1 MAFNLTEDMVTA
13 LLPKAKD
20 IKEWHAAITELFPQ
34 YKIDNPQRIAGFIAQ
49 CGHES
54 AGFTVLEENL
64 NYSEKGLMGTFPKY
78 FKDRSPAAYERK
90 PEAIANVVYANRM
103 GNGSEKSGDGWK
115 YRGRG
120 VIQLTG
126 FDNYSNFGKAV
137 GKDVDQVI
145 KYLSTK
151 KGALHSACWYWN
163 SRNINDSADAGDIVK
178 MTKLINGGT
187 IGLEDRKKHYEHAL
201 EILGV
206 KGSAHNPAPVATPA
220 ATSAATSEEPT
231 MAEIQAKLGLEADG
245 VKGPKTIAAIK
256 EFQTKHGLV
265 ADGVPG
271 PKTLAA
277 LFGG

>member
-1 MAFNLTEDMVTA
+1 
-13 LLPKAKD
+13 
-20 IKEWHAAITELFPQ
+20 
-34 YKIDNPQRIAGFIAQ
+34 
-49 CGHES
+49 
-54 AGFTVLEENL
+54 
-64 NYSEKGLMGTFPKY
+64 
-78 FKDRSPAAYERK
+78 
-90 PEAIANVVYANRM
+90 
-103 GNGSEKSGDGWK
+103 
-115 YRGRG
+115 
-120 VIQLTG
+120 
-126 FDNYSNFGKAV
+126 
-137 GKDVDQVI
+137 
-145 KYLSTK
+145 
-151 KGALHSACWYWN
+151 
-163 SRNINDSADAGDIVK
+163 

-206 KGSAHNPAPVATPA
+206 KGSAHNPAPVATP
-220 ATSAATSEEPT
+220 AATSEEPT

>member
-1 MAFNLTEDMVTA
+1 MAFTLTEEMVAA

-20 IKEWHAAITELFPQ
+20 IKEWYAAMAELFPQ
-34 YKIDNPQRIAGFIAQ
+34 YGIDTPQRIAGFIAQ

-64 NYSEKGLMGTFPKY
+64 NYSEKGLMATFPKY
-78 FKDRSPAAYERK
+78 FRDRSPAAYERK

-115 YRGRG
+115 FRGRG

-126 FDNYSNFGKAV
+126 FENYTNFGKAV

-151 KGALHSACWYWN
+151 KGALHSACWYWD
-163 SRNINDSADAGDIVK
+163 SRNINATADAGDIVK
-178 MTKLINGGT
+178 MTKQINGGT

-206 KGSAHNPAPVATPA
+206 SGSAPKPAVKPA
-220 ATSAATSEEPT
+220 ATSAEPT
-231 MAEIQAKLGLEADG
+231 MADIQAKLGLVADG
-245 VKGPKTIAAIK
+245 IKGPKTIEAIK

>member
-1 MAFNLTEDMVTA
+1 MAFTLTEEMVTA

-20 IKEWHAAITELFPQ
+20 IKEWHAAMTELFPQ
-34 YKIDNPQRIAGFIAQ
+34 YGIDTPQRIAGFIAQ

-64 NYSEKGLMGTFPKY
+64 NYSEKGLMATFPKY
-78 FKDRSPAAYERK
+78 FRDRSPAAYERK

-115 YRGRG
+115 FRGRG

-126 FDNYSNFGKAV
+126 FENYTNFAKAV

-145 KYLSTK
+145 KYLGTK
-151 KGALHSACWYWN
+151 KGALHSACWYWD
-163 SRNINDSADAGDIVK
+163 SRNINATADAGDIVK

-206 KGSAHNPAPVATPA
+206 RGAAPKPAAKPAAPPA
-220 ATSAATSEEPT
+220 ATSAEPT
-231 MAEIQAKLGLEADG
+231 MAEIQAKLGLVADG
-245 VKGPKTIAAIK
+245 IKGPKTIEAIK